1 MAPDNL
7 ETLGF
12 REEEYKRVEHPNM
25 SSEREKT
32 GYIAGLGVKAYRK

>member
-12 REEEYKRVEHPNM
+12 REEEYKRVDHPNM
-25 SSEREKT
+25 SMDREKN
-32 GYIAGLGVKAYRK
+32 GYIAGMGVKEYRK